1 MKKKI
6 NPNHEIFSLP
16 SQLKLVCACI
26 SALIIPVAYWF
37 RLHEI
42 VSGPQL
48 IVDFVNTKTSGNN
61 QLNTSTIETTLRP
74 LLILIGIVASF
85 SLYRFLI
92 AVVHWLNRLFSP
104 A

>member
-16 SQLKLVCACI
+16 WQIKLVCACT

-48 IVDFVNTKTSGNN
+48 IIDFVNTQTGGNH
-61 QLNTSTIETTLRP
+61 QLNTSAIEAALRP
-74 LLILIGIVASF
+74 LLILVGIAASF

-92 AVVHWLNRLFSP
+92 AGLQWLNRFFSP